1 MGDQFGD
8 AQGVQVKAPNSV
20 AILAQAILAQA
31 ILAQA
36 IWRKSTA
43 AACIGDPWQHRERS
57 ARLLPWPSGPGNV
70 FCLEG
75 STISVPGMRA
85 GWGASSGTLR
95 VPGESAPNLK
105 SSDSQLPPP
114 PTADLND
121 KPLTKLNK
129 PLTNP

>member
-1 MGDQFGD
+1 M
-8 AQGVQVKAPNSV
+8 
-20 AILAQAILAQA
+20 
-31 ILAQA
+31 
-36 IWRKSTA
+36 
-43 AACIGDPWQHRERS
+43 RER
-57 ARLLPWPSGPGNV
+57 
-70 FCLEG
+70 FFYLEG

-85 GWGASSGTLR
+85 GWGTSSGTLR

-129 PLTNP
+129 PLTKLNKPLTKLNKA